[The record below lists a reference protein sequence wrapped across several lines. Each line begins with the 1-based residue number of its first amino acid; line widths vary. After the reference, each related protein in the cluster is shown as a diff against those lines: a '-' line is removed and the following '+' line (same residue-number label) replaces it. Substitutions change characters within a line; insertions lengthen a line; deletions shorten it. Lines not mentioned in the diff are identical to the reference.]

1 MVFSFN
7 SKLPWICFF
16 FLLLQFFIVFS
27 SSLTNTLFRINVCIR
42 LRFFAGSFGCFRWW
56 FCCAAL
62 SETSSLRRDDII
74 LNRILPK
81 RFIVILKT
89 DRFRHFIKNYLR
101 NNRCSWFCTG
111 STYLNQRLLP
121 SRWSSWNSRSV
132 FKLTYSIII
141 RIKCHTWHTAKIIF
155 IFKDFTRNMVEN
167 WLAHHARM
175 SVWISKAFLL
185 NFIIVI
191 ICWTSNKTCLPTSC
205 SAPKHAGI
213 ALRWISE
220 TLLRNQKAIIPWSIQ
235 KTYLWNSSL
244 ILLNA
249 VSWNIT
255 WSYHTIILSE
265 EGILFVVVAYITT
278 E

>member
-1 MVFSFN
+1 MVFTFN
-7 SKLPWICFF
+7 TELSWICFF
-16 FLLLQFFIVFS
+16 FLLLQFFLIFNS
-27 SSLTNTLFRINVCIR
+27 SFVNSLFWFNICIR
-42 LRFFAGSFGCFRWW
+42 LKFFAWSFRSFRWW
-56 FCCAAL
+56 FCGASL
-62 SETSSLRRDDII
+62 SKTSSLRGYDII
-74 LNRILPK
+74 LDWILPK
-81 RFIVILKT
+81 RFIVILKAYC
-89 DRFRHFIKNYLR
+89 FRHFIKNYLR
-101 NNRCSWFCTG
+101 NNRSRWFYTG
-111 STYLNQRLLP
+111 STYLNQRLLS
-121 SRWSSWNSRSV
+121 SRRSSWNSRSV
-132 FKLTYSIII
+132 FKLTYSIIVWI
-141 RIKCHTWHTAKIIF
+141 ESHTWHTAKMIF
-155 IFKDFTRNMVEN
+155 IFKDFTGNMVEN

-175 SVWISKAFLL
+175 SIWISKAFLL

-213 ALRWISE
+213 TLRWISE
-220 TLLRNQKAIIPWSIQ
+220 TLLRNQKAVVPRSIQ

-265 EGILFVVVAYITT
+265 KGILFVVVAYITT